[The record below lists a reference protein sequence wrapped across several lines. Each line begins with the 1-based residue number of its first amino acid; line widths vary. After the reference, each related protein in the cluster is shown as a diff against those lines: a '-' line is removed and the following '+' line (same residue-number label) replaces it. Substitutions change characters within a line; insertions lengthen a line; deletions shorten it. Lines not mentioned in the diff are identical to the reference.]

1 MGAPQGLLRGART
14 LSADSNWVES
24 PQSPEYDT
32 TAEVLL
38 LLEGG
43 LRALQGTA
51 GRLPNRKQATAIK
64 VQLAGVI
71 DGLRGMRAP

>member
-1 MGAPQGLLRGART
+1 M
-14 LSADSNWVES
+14 SADANWIES
-24 PQSPEYDT
+24 PQSPEYGS
-32 TAEVLL
+32 TAKVLL

-51 GRLPNRKQATAIK
+51 GRLPDRKQATAIK

-71 DGLRGMRAP
+71 DGLRNMRVGGW